1 MRPYRV
7 SAGQV
12 VKACATIIIMGAF
25 LVGLHPLGIASEI
38 IPGVL
43 EGFKGWYAQVHSLRA
58 DFRQTTFNPL
68 WGEKQEARGEFWFKK
83 PGLMRWQYT
92 MPQKDT
98 ITISE
103 DGLCWYIPEDEQVIK
118 KGKEEAFT
126 TVSPMS
132 LLGENMELEKDFE
145 ITGMEEMREEG
156 EQEKGKA
163 CRVLGYVIHMKPRNE
178 QMPVTRIGIEVQAK
192 GFSLVAISVEE
203 TSGNTNRIAFENLTV
218 NPEVPADLFR
228 FVPPPGTKVITPKD
242 FPAL

>member
-1 MRPYRV
+1 MRPYSV
-7 SAGQV
+7 STGRA
-12 VKACATIIIMGAF
+12 VKAYAAIVIMGIF
-25 LVGLHPLGIASEI
+25 LGGLHPAGFAAEI

-43 EGFKGWYAQVHSLRA
+43 EGFTGWYATVHSLRA

-68 WGEKQEARGEFWFKK
+68 WGEKQEAQGEFWFKK

-92 MPQKDT
+92 MPQKDV

-103 DGLCWYIPEDEQVIK
+103 EGLCWYIPEDEQLIRK
-118 KGKEEAFT
+118 SKEDAFT

-145 ITGMEEMREEG
+145 ITGMEEMREER
-156 EQEKGKA
+156 EDEKA
-163 CRVLGYVIHMKPRNE
+163 RRVLGYVIHMKPRNE
-178 QMPVTRIGIEVQAK
+178 QMPVTRIGIEVRAEK
-192 GFSLVAISVEE
+192 FSLAAISVEE
-203 TSGNTNRIAFENLTV
+203 TSGNTNRIAFEALTV
-218 NPEVPADLFR
+218 NPEVPVDLFR

>member
-1 MRPYRV
+1 MRQYRI

-12 VKACATIIIMGAF
+12 ATVYAAIIIMGAF
-25 LVGLHPLGIASEI
+25 FTVLHPVGIAAEI

-68 WGEKQEARGEFWFKK
+68 WGENQEARGEFWFKK
-83 PGLMRWQYT
+83 PGLMRWQYA

-98 ITISE
+98 IIINDE
-103 DGLCWYIPEDEQVIK
+103 GLSWYIPEDEQVIRK
-118 KGKEEAFT
+118 SKEDAFI

-132 LLGENMELEKDFE
+132 ILGENMELEKDFE

-163 CRVLGYVIHMKPRNE
+163 CRVLGYVIHLKPRNE
-178 QMPVTRIGIEVQAK
+178 QMPVTRIDVEVRAQ
-192 GFSLVAISVEE
+192 GFALAAISVEE
-203 TSGNTNRIAFENLTV
+203 TSENTNRIAFEDLTV
-218 NPEVPADLFR
+218 NPEVPADLFG

>member
-7 SAGQV
+7 SAGRVVQV
-12 VKACATIIIMGAF
+12 YAAIILMGAF
-25 LVGLHPLGIASEI
+25 LAGFHPVGIAAEI

-43 EGFKGWYAQVHSLRA
+43 EGFTGWYATVRSLRA

-68 WGEKQEARGEFWFKK
+68 WGEKQEAQGEFWFKK

-92 MPQKDT
+92 MPQKDV

-103 DGLCWYIPEDEQVIK
+103 EGLCWYIPEDEQVIRK
-118 KGKEEAFT
+118 SKEDAFT

-145 ITGMEEMREEG
+145 ITGMEEIREEG
-156 EQEKGKA
+156 EDEKGKA
-163 CRVLGYVIHMKPRNE
+163 RRVVGYVIHMKPRNE
-178 QMPVTRIGIEVQAK
+178 QMPVTRVDIEVRAEK
-192 GFSLVAISVEE
+192 FSLAAISVEE
-203 TSGNTNRIAFENLTV
+203 PSGNTNRIAFEALAK